1 LDLLQHKLM
10 QLFQF
15 IRCCGLL
22 AIFFTAGQAW
32 SADAMSR
39 QQALNALTSQVT
51 NTKLSAIN
59 RLAKVGQIKDSNS
72 LVSSLRDVDPSV
84 GLAANA
90 ALWEIWARA
99 NDKAADKLYQKGI
112 AQMSSGQSLQAITTF
127 SEIIRLKPDFA
138 EAWNKRATVY
148 YFVGDLQKS
157 LADCDEVM
165 KRNPNHFGALSGY
178 GQIYAQMGDF
188 DQALRYFEKAYAI
201 NPTMLGVAQTIK
213 DIRKLQE
220 REGARRT

>member
-1 LDLLQHKLM
+1 M
-10 QLFQF
+10 QLFKF
-15 IRCCGLL
+15 IHCCGLL

-32 SADAMSR
+32 SADAMTR
-39 QQALNALTSQVT
+39 QQALKALTSQET
-51 NTKLSAIN
+51 NIKLNAIS
-59 RLAKVGQIKDSNS
+59 RLAKVGQMQDTNALVLSLKDA
-72 LVSSLRDVDPSV
+72 DPTI
-84 GLAANA
+84 GITANA

-99 NDKAADKLYQKGI
+99 NDKAADKLYQKGM
-112 AQMSSGQSLQAITTF
+112 AQMSAGQSLQAITTF
-127 SEIIRLKPDFA
+127 SEIIRLKPEFA
-138 EAWNKRATVY
+138 EAWNKRATLY

-157 LADCDEVM
+157 LADCDEVI

>member
-1 LDLLQHKLM
+1 M
-10 QLFQF
+10 QLLKF
-15 IRCCGLL
+15 IWFCGFSALFL
-22 AIFFTAGQAW
+22 IAGQTLA
-32 SADAMSR
+32 AEGMTR
-39 QQALNALTSQVT
+39 QQALNALTSPSS
-51 NTKLSAIN
+51 NTKLNAIN
-59 RLAKVGQIKDSNS
+59 RLAKIGQMGDSNA
-72 LVSSLRDVDPSV
+72 LVSSLKDVDPSI
-84 GLAANA
+84 GSAASA
-90 ALWEIWARA
+90 ALWEIWAKA
-99 NDKAADKLYQKGI
+99 NDKATDKLYQKGV
-112 AQMSSGQSLQAITTF
+112 AQMSAGQSLQAITTF
-127 SEIIRLKPDFA
+127 SEIIRRKPEFA
-138 EAWNKRATVY
+138 EAWNKRATIY

-213 DIRKLQE
+213 DIRKMQE

>member
-1 LDLLQHKLM
+1 MRLTKFLWC
-10 QLFQF
+10 F
-15 IRCCGLL
+15 GLL
-22 AIFFTAGQAW
+22 AVCLLSVKAW
-32 SADAMSR
+32 AADAMTR
-39 QQALNALTSQVT
+39 QQALNALTSQSAK
-51 NTKLSAIN
+51 TKLDAIT
-59 RLAKVGQIKDSNS
+59 RLAKIGQMQDTDALVAALKDSDPA
-72 LVSSLRDVDPSV
+72 VSTTASS
-84 GLAANA
+84 
-90 ALWEIWARA
+90 ALWQIWARA
-99 NDKAADKLYQKGI
+99 NDKAIDQLYQKGV
-112 AQMSSGQSLQAITTF
+112 AQMSAGQSLQAISTF
-127 SEIIRLKPDFA
+127 SKIISMKPQFA

-157 LADCDEVM
+157 IADCDEVM

-178 GQIYAQMGDF
+178 GQIYVQMGDL

>member
-1 LDLLQHKLM
+1 M
-10 QLFQF
+10 QLFKF

-22 AIFFTAGQAW
+22 AICFAVGQVW
-32 SADAMSR
+32 SADIMTR

-59 RLAKVGQIKDSNS
+59 RLAKVGQMQDSNT
-72 LVSSLRDVDPSV
+72 LVSSLKDANPSV

-90 ALWEIWARA
+90 ALWEIWARP
-99 NDKAADKLYQKGI
+99 NDKATDKLYQKGI
-112 AQMSSGQSLQAITTF
+112 AQMSAGQSLQAITTF
-127 SEIIRLKPDFA
+127 SDIIRLKPDFA

-213 DIRKLQE
+213 DIRKMQE
-220 REGARRT
+220 REGARRA

>member
-1 LDLLQHKLM
+1 MSMRFIHFFRCLGVAVFCSLQA
-10 QLFQF
+10 QA
-15 IRCCGLL
+15 L
-22 AIFFTAGQAW
+22 A
-32 SADAMSR
+32 ADAMTR
-39 QQALNALTSQVT
+39 QQAVKALTSLQT
-51 NTKLSAIN
+51 NTKLDAIN
-59 RLAKVGQIKDSNS
+59 RLAKIGQMQDSNALVLS
-72 LVSSLRDVDPSV
+72 LKEADPAV

-99 NDKAADKLYQKGI
+99 NDKAADKLYQKGL
-112 AQMSSGQSLQAITTF
+112 AQMSAGLSLQAITTF
-127 SEIIRLKPDFA
+127 SEIIRFKPDFA

-148 YFVGDLQKS
+148 YYVGDLQKS

>member
-1 LDLLQHKLM
+1 MRFIHFLRCLGVAAFCSLQA
-10 QLFQF
+10 QA
-15 IRCCGLL
+15 L
-22 AIFFTAGQAW
+22 A
-32 SADAMSR
+32 ADAMTR
-39 QQALNALTSQVT
+39 QQAVKALTSQET
-51 NTKLSAIN
+51 NTKLEAIN
-59 RLAKVGQIKDSNS
+59 RLAKIGQMQDSNALVFS
-72 LVSSLRDVDPSV
+72 LKEADPAV

-90 ALWEIWARA
+90 ALWEIWSRA
-99 NDKAADKLYQKGI
+99 NDKATDKLYQKGI
-112 AQMSSGQSLQAITTF
+112 AQMSAGQSLQAITTF
-127 SEIIRLKPDFA
+127 SEIIRLKPEFA
-138 EAWNKRATVY
+138 EAWNKRATLY

>member
-1 LDLLQHKLM
+1 M
-10 QLFQF
+10 QLFKF

-22 AIFFTAGQAW
+22 TICLAVGQAW
-32 SADAMSR
+32 SADAMTR
-39 QQALNALTSQVT
+39 QQALNALTSQLT

-112 AQMSSGQSLQAITTF
+112 AQMSARQSLQAITTF

-188 DQALRYFEKAYAI
+188 D
-201 NPTMLGVAQTIK
+201 
-213 DIRKLQE
+213 
-220 REGARRT
+220 

>member
-1 LDLLQHKLM
+1 MYLLK
-10 QLFQF
+10 F
-15 IRCCGLL
+15 ICSGL
-22 AIFFTAGQAW
+22 
-32 SADAMSR
+32 SALLLTGSQTFAAEGMTR
-39 QQALNALTSQVT
+39 QQALNALTSSSS
-51 NTKLSAIN
+51 NTKLNAIN
-59 RLAKVGQIKDSNS
+59 RLAKIGQMGDSNA
-72 LVSSLRDVDPSV
+72 LVSSLKDADTSV
-84 GLAANA
+84 GSAANA

-99 NDKAADKLYQKGI
+99 NDKATDKLYQKGV
-112 AQMSSGQSLQAITTF
+112 AQMSAGQSLEAITTF
-127 SEIIRLKPDFA
+127 SQIIRLKPDFA

-178 GQIYAQMGDF
+178 GQIYAQMGDL

-201 NPTMLGVAQTIK
+201 NPTMLGVAQIIK
-213 DIRKLQE
+213 DLRKLQE

>member
-1 LDLLQHKLM
+1 MKTINYLA
-10 QLFQF
+10 LFLATAFFLVSTQADAA
-15 IRCCGLL
+15 GLL
-22 AIFFTAGQAW
+22 
-32 SADAMSR
+32 SR
-39 QQALNALTSQVT
+39 QQAIKALTAPSGT
-51 NTKLSAIN
+51 LKLAGIN
-59 RLAKVGQIKDSNS
+59 RLAKIGQMQDSGAIAVALKDS
-72 LVSSLRDVDPSV
+72 DPEV
-84 GLAANA
+84 GAAANA

-99 NDKAADKLYQKGI
+99 NDKTADALYQKGV
-112 AQMSSGQSLQAITTF
+112 AQMSAGQPLQAIATF
-127 SEIIRLKPDFA
+127 SQIIRLKPEFA

-148 YFVGDLQKS
+148 FFTGELQKS

-165 KRNPNHFGALSGY
+165 KRNPLHFGALSGY
-178 GQIYAQMGDF
+178 GQIYAQVGDL

>member
-1 LDLLQHKLM
+1 MRSIK
-10 QLFQF
+10 FNGY
-15 IRCCGLL
+15 CCLL
-22 AIFFTAGQAW
+22 AVCLLAGQARA
-32 SADAMSR
+32 ADVMTR
-39 QQALNALTSQVT
+39 QQAVTALTSQT
-51 NTKLSAIN
+51 TKTKLDAIL
-59 RLAKVGQIKDSNS
+59 RLAKVGQMQDTNALVASLKDG
-72 LVSSLRDVDPSV
+72 DPAI
-84 GLAANA
+84 GMAANT

-99 NDKAADKLYQKGI
+99 NDKAADKLYQKGL
-112 AQMSSGQSLQAITTF
+112 AQMSAGQSLEAITTF
-127 SEIIRLKPDFA
+127 SQIIRLKPDFA

-157 LADCDEVM
+157 LSDCDEVM

-188 DQALRYFEKAYAI
+188 DQALRYFEKAYLI